1 MTLAADPFV
10 DAHADMLS
18 ALGGNVATAVVT
30 RGSVDSDPLQVVVHD
45 GVARVG
51 EYGQV
56 VGRNTRVDF
65 LRSAFQPVRGDLV
78 SLNGGPLRKV
88 DAIEVDDG
96 FVVQVVLHG

>member
-1 MTLAADPFV
+1 MPLASDPFV

-30 RGSVDSDPLQVVVHD
+30 RGSVDYGPFQVVVHD

-56 VGRNTRVDF
+56 IGRSTHVDF
-65 LRSAFQPVRGDLV
+65 LRSAFLPARADLV
-78 SLNGGPLRKV
+78 SLNGGATRKV
-88 DAIEVDDG
+88 EALEADDG
-96 FVVQVVLHG
+96 IVVQVVLHG